1 MTVQKSLRV
10 ERTGFTQR
18 LNKALDK
25 EGFPPKNRGRIQQLA
40 DMMGL
45 SHRGAGKW
53 LDGETVPPAK
63 KCPFLAEKLH
73 INEEW
78 LRTGQ
83 GNMIRESTGTY
94 GNNKPILV
102 SKEVPLYAIG
112 DLNNPYRTPLNTVT
126 CYVASTGRVFG
137 IKVDTEAMSPR
148 IPSGSMILVDI
159 DKKAKDGDFILAQ
172 MERFPGPQ
180 FRQLLISNETHYL
193 IADNPK
199 FERITLNANDKILGV
214 VVQTILLFY

>member
-1 MTVQKSLRV
+1 MTIKKSLRV
-10 ERTGFTQR
+10 ERTGFTLR

-25 EGFPPKNRGRIQQLA
+25 EGFPPKNRGRIQLLA

-73 INEEW
+73 ISEEW

-83 GNMIRESTGTY
+83 GNMIRESGNHGT
-94 GNNKPILV
+94 NPPSFI
-102 SKEVPLYAIG
+102 SKEVPLYNINE
-112 DLNNPYRTPLNTVT
+112 LSNPYRTPLQTIS
-126 CYVASTGRVFG
+126 CYAPSTGRIFA

-148 IPSGSMILVDI
+148 IPIGSIIVLDI
-159 DKKAKDGDFILAQ
+159 DRKSKDGDFVLVQ
-172 MERFPGPQ
+172 MDRFPGPQ
-180 FRQLLISNETHYL
+180 FRQLFISHDTKYL

-199 FERITLNANDKILGV
+199 FERIILNNNDKILGV
-214 VVQTILLFY
+214 VIQTVLLFY